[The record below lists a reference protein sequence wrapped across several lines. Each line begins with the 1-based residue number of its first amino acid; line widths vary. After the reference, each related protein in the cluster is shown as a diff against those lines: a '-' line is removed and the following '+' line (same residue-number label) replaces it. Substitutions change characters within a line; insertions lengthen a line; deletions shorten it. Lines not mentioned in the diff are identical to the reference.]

1 MTLKVD
7 GNKQNVCK
15 KCKVKIAEHKKAQ
28 KEEKKDFEINSLDSS
43 GNVRLDSSRK
53 FTMSEKPS
61 ESKASDIISVA
72 EAPQVYE
79 DNLRQYEKDIR
90 THI

>member
-15 KCKVKIAEHKKAQ
+15 KCKVKIAEKKKAQ
-28 KEEKKDFEINSLDSS
+28 KEEKKDKDFEINSLDSS

-61 ESKASDIISVA
+61 ESKASDIISIA
-72 EAPQVYE
+72 EAP
-79 DNLRQYEKDIR
+79 
-90 THI
+90 

>member
-1 MTLKVD
+1 MTIKVD
-7 GNKQNVCK
+7 STKDNVCK
-15 KCKVKIAEHKKAQ
+15 KCKVKMLDKKKAQ
-28 KEEKKDFEINSLDSS
+28 KEEKNFEINSLDSS

-53 FTMSEKPS
+53 FTMSENPAD
-61 ESKASDIISVA
+61 SKASEVVSIA

-90 THI
+90 QHI

>member
-7 GNKQNVCK
+7 GNKLNVCK
-15 KCKVKIAEHKKAQ
+15 KCKVKITDKKKAQ
-28 KEEKKDFEINSLDSS
+28 KEEKNFELNSLDSS

-53 FTMSEKPS
+53 FLMSENQDT
-61 ESKASDIISVA
+61 SKASEVVSIA

-90 THI
+90 QHI